1 MTLPVIS
8 FLLYICNIIISAKIK
23 RMDYAFYLNEF
34 RLAAAQ
40 ISKEE
45 FESRGIR
52 ISIDIVLESAALK
65 IYKPQWCSDSES
77 LLKSTGRIFFSL
89 WINHQALQTGRIYY
103 NIHALKLRELK
114 NYKIAGRDFA
124 ENFRNQ
130 FSKYQEDWPNVSIK
144 YGPLTLMEGWI
155 ELKEDNL
162 QKDTEELI
170 QKFLKISPLIDK
182 VLEQYKK

>member
-1 MTLPVIS
+1 MTSPLIS
-8 FLLYICNIIISAKIK
+8 FLLYICNSITSAKIK
-23 RMDYAFYLNEF
+23 RMDFAFYLDEF
-34 RLAAAQ
+34 RLAAAE

-45 FESRGIR
+45 FDSCGVRV
-52 ISIDIVLESAALK
+52 SIDIVLESAALK

-89 WINHQALQTGRIYY
+89 WINDRALQKGRIYY

-114 NYKIAGRDFA
+114 NYKIASRDFA
-124 ENFRNQ
+124 EDFRKQ

-155 ELKEDNL
+155 ELKEDNI
-162 QKDTEELI
+162 QKDAKKLI
-170 QKFLKISPLIDK
+170 QKFLKISPLIDN
-182 VLEQYKK
+182 VLERFKK